1 MKLLDLRK
9 KLACSNATIGLPME
23 RSDLRKK
30 FHGAQVPTNFFLK
43 FLVCYNLIVQ
53 KLSFTLKLNF

>member
-1 MKLLDLRK
+1 
-9 KLACSNATIGLPME
+9 ME

-30 FHGAQVPTNFFLK
+30 FHGARVPTNFFLK

-53 KLSFTLKLNF
+53 KLSFKLKLNF